1 MGEVGA
7 AVQLV
12 QAALIDLDFRMPVS
26 TRKNGGAPDG
36 IYGPETAQTVLAFQ
50 TRYDLDR
57 DGVAGAQTLGM
68 LDDLFGEPVPAAA
81 DVIHAV
87 RAVLNAGYQVLQ
99 LTSAP
104 YWFWPIR
111 PRLVQG
117 LTELR
122 RALAAYQGEDPGPD
136 LHPLAAL
143 RRMGLPLTSGHGPL
157 IGQAVEG
164 GVILIFILFVLLMFA
179 LMALGARGGTDDI
192 RKALESLVDTMQGVN
207 IKALDQIRQ
216 DAKAL
221 DEKLQECQQNATPER
236 QAACAQLMQEYADAL
251 RKFLQATNA
260 AKYDPRRNPKQIW
273 KTIDR
278 LTEDLTDAR
287 DRVKKCL
294 GCENF

>member
-7 AVQLV
+7 AVQLL
-12 QAALIDLDFRMPVS
+12 QAALIDLDFRMPIS

-36 IYGPETAQTVLAFQ
+36 IYGPETAQTMLAFQ

-57 DGVAGAQTLGM
+57 DGVAGAQTLGI

-87 RAVLNAGYQVLQ
+87 RAVLNAGYHVLQ

-117 LTELR
+117 FTALR
-122 RALAAYQGEDPGPD
+122 RALVAYQGEDPGPD

-157 IGQAVEG
+157 IGVA
-164 GVILIFILFVLLMFA
+164 GVDDVVVIFILFVLLMIA
-179 LMALGARGGTDDI
+179 LLVLAARGGTVDI
-192 RKALESLVDTMQGVN
+192 RQAVEALVDTMQGVN
-207 IKALDQIRQ
+207 VKALDKIRE

-221 DEKLQECQQNATPER
+221 AQKLQECQQNATPER

-260 AKYDPRRNPKQIW
+260 AKYDPRRHPKQVW

-278 LTEDLTDAR
+278 LTEDLIDAR